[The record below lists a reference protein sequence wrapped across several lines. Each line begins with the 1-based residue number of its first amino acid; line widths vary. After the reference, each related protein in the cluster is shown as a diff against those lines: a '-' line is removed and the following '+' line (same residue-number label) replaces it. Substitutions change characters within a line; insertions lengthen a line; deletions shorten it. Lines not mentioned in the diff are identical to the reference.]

1 MHVNVGVCMMHLCV
15 CYGFVYMCIHI
26 SDRGSMLRV
35 AECFLNAG
43 GN

>member
-1 MHVNVGVCMMHLCV
+1 MHVNVGVWRMHLCV
-15 CYGFVYMCIHI
+15 CCGFGFMCIHI

-43 GN
+43 GS